1 MKSNYSMIFQRI
13 IDSPYYN
20 FRENTYLIM
29 HTRSVEKHYKTRSR
43 KKKKKKKSGN
53 QFFSNFFSKSVD
65 FTEKILIFPQK
76 S

>member
-43 KKKKKKKSGN
+43 KKKKKNREINFLVTSLVKALISRKK
-53 QFFSNFFSKSVD
+53 F
-65 FTEKILIFPQK
+65 
-76 S
+76 